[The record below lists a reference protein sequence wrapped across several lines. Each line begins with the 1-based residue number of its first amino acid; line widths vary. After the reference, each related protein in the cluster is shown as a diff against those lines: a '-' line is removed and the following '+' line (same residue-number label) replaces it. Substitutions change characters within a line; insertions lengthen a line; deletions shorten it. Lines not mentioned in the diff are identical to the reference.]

1 LEADES
7 DFLQSVD
14 SDGERIDFH
23 SLRHTCATWLIHSG
37 ADVKTIQSV
46 MRHADIKLTLDRY
59 GHLFPGSE
67 AEAVAR
73 LRDAFRTVE
82 LFQVATDEHA
92 FQLVPGN

>member
-1 LEADES
+1 
-7 DFLQSVD
+7 
-14 SDGERIDFH
+14 
-23 SLRHTCATWLIHSG
+23 
-37 ADVKTIQSV
+37 